1 MEKVILNN
9 RVRTAL
15 ILFTGIVILMFLLVY
30 INFIAL
36 HVDRINPPN
45 GVVGVTTQTQIEIE
59 FSRNINPSSLDVQ
72 FNPKINFRV
81 THDSLN
87 KKFVLTPNF
96 SLTPNT
102 KYTVSVKSPA
112 SFTSSFT
119 TQIENSN
126 ETRSYEYQESTQQIT
141 QQESNALK
149 KDQNIISMRDQL
161 PITKPTF
168 TVRYTIS
175 NNSYV
180 IKTNGAQ
187 GKNDFLKWL
196 QDQGITEDS
205 LNIVYTDSTK
215 PDFNIISDSFSNQT
229 ISVAEPIKLNFTD
242 PIKIETLNLT
252 IEPNIPVLYSFNDS
266 LTQIIISP
274 VNTWSQGTT
283 YKVTVKGSTQSRTD
297 QPLTQDYNY
306 TFNTQSENGI

>member
-1 MEKVILNN
+1 MEKVVFNN
-9 RVRTAL
+9 KVRTAL
-15 ILFTGIVILMFLLVY
+15 ILFTGVVILMFLLVY

-36 HVDRINPPN
+36 HVESVNPLDGLA
-45 GVVGVTTQTQIEIE
+45 GVSTQSQIEIH
-59 FSRNINPSSLDVQ
+59 FSRNINPSSLQVQ
-72 FNPKINFRV
+72 FSPNVNFRV

-96 SLTPNT
+96 PLTPNT

-141 QQESNALK
+141 QQESKDLK
-149 KDQNIISMRDQL
+149 NDQNIISMRDLL

-168 TVRYTIS
+168 AVRYTIS

-180 IKTNGAQ
+180 VKTNGTQ
-187 GKNDFLKWL
+187 GKTDFLKWL
-196 QDQGITEDS
+196 QDHGITEDS

-215 PDFNIISDSFSNQT
+215 PDFNVISDSFSNQT
-229 ISVAEPIKLNFTD
+229 ISVADPIKINFTD
-242 PIKIETLNLT
+242 PVKIETLNLT
-252 IEPNIPVLYSFNDS
+252 IEPNTPVLYSFNDS
-266 LTQIIISP
+266 ITQIIISP
-274 VNTWSQGTT
+274 VNTWASGTD
-283 YKVTVKGSTQSRTD
+283 YKVTLKGSTQSRSN
-297 QPLTQDYNY
+297 QPLSQDYNY
-306 TFNTQSENGI
+306 TFNTQSDRGI